1 MAPSRRASAGS
12 ADLAD
17 PRPRRQ
23 APRLFATIESRRWLR
38 VAGVIL
44 LAAIAGYLVSLIA
57 YPAPLVARD
66 RQVGLIVGL
75 PASEAEK
82 ELTGQGFRVKFL
94 EAREADPSLPAG
106 SVAWQDPPAFVELA
120 RGAVVV
126 LTLSSGPAPVTVPD
140 VVRFDADEARRVVS
154 AAGLAVGNVDS
165 VPSDA
170 DRGVV
175 VSTRP
180 PEGTPRPPGARIDL
194 VVSRGPVD
202 VRVPDLT
209 GLLEQAARQRLG
221 AAGLRVGLVQTR
233 RVPRGKPSSVVE
245 QRPGGGM
252 FLPRGGRVDLTV
264 VEVRSR

>member
-1 MAPSRRASAGS
+1 MAA
-12 ADLAD
+12 
-17 PRPRRQ
+17 PRRRRQ
-23 APRLFATIESRRWLR
+23 PPRLFATIESRRWLWA
-38 VAGVIL
+38 AGAIL
-44 LAAIAGYLVSLIA
+44 LAAIAGYLVSVIA

-66 RQVGLIVGL
+66 RQVGLVVGL
-75 PASEAEK
+75 PAAEAEK
-82 ELTGQGFRVKFL
+82 ELTGQGFRVKVVD
-94 EAREADPSLPAG
+94 AREADPSLPAG
-106 SVAWQDPPAFVELA
+106 SVAWQDPPAFVELR
-120 RGAVVV
+120 RGAVVE
-126 LTLSSGPAPVTVPD
+126 LTLSGGPAPVTVPD

-209 GLLEQAARQRLG
+209 GLPEQAARQRLD
-221 AAGLRVGLVQTR
+221 AAGLRVGVVQTR
-233 RVPRGKPSSVVE
+233 RVARGKPSSVLE
-245 QRPGGGM
+245 QRPSGGV

-264 VEVRSR
+264 AEVRSR